1 MNIAVINTKGGAS
14 KSTFALQV
22 AGAYFL
28 NIGKEVDL
36 FEFDDENKDS
46 KTFTNS
52 AIRSTQIKIGDG
64 KDISD
69 ILRNSLLE
77 HKGENL
83 VIDVGGNKTTT
94 IFIDGLKKSF
104 LYKKIDLFIIPM
116 SGGSQDLDNA
126 IKTHKMVESFGVPIL
141 FGLSRVRNTE
151 RLTYQYQDF
160 FINFPTAPFVVL
172 TDSDT
177 IDLSRSLKRT
187 VFEIAIDK
195 EMKFLLEKDM
205 LKSFDTN
212 DIQKSKNLS
221 LQYEIYGESEKYL
234 EEILQP
240 AWAKLDLLIGDKNVI
255 DDN

>member
-1 MNIAVINTKGGAS
+1 MATIAVINTKGGAS

-28 NIGKEVDL
+28 SKGKEVNL

-52 AIRSTQIKIGDG
+52 AVRASQIKIGDG

-69 ILRNSLLE
+69 ILRNSLLS
-77 HKGENL
+77 HQGENL

-126 IKTHKMVESFGVPIL
+126 VKTYKMIESLGIPVL
-141 FGLSRVRNTE
+141 FGLSRVRSLE
-151 RLTYQYQDF
+151 RFTFQYRDF
-160 FINFPTAPFVVL
+160 FIHFPNDTFAIL
-172 TDSDT
+172 TDSDS
-177 IDLSRSLKRT
+177 IDLSRLLKKT
-187 VFEIAIDK
+187 VYEIAVDK
-195 EMKFLLEKDM
+195 EMIYILEEDM
-205 LKSFDTN
+205 ISAFDSN
-212 DIQKSKNLS
+212 DNERAKNLS
-221 LQYEIYGESEKYL
+221 FQYEIYGEAGKYL

-240 AWAKLDLLIGDKNVI
+240 AWVKLDKLIGD
-255 DDN
+255 DNAN